1 MKIAIL
7 SFAHTHA
14 ATYARLLAARD
25 DIELV
30 ASDPDGAETVSFTS
44 DVGPRGRALAD
55 QLGVSYLD
63 NYDDVFAWGPDAV
76 IVTAENARHRALV
89 ERAAAA
95 GADILCEKP
104 LATTLDDGRAMHS
117 AVRDAGVR
125 LMVAYPVRFS
135 SSFADARAR
144 VSAGQLGTVLGVRG
158 TNNGKIPLADRAWF
172 TDQGLA
178 GGGSLVDHVVHCAD
192 LLDAL
197 LGESAATVRA
207 VSNRIL
213 HADRGVAVETGG
225 LVTVTYPSGVIATI
239 DCSWSVPDS
248 APTWGGLTLQIVGT
262 KGTMT
267 IAPFA
272 QHVDGYDA
280 NGPVFTPVGDDL
292 DGAMLE
298 EFLCAVRDRRQPQ
311 PDADVG
317 MRTLAIVD
325 AARRSAETGQ
335 PVDVT

>member
-1 MKIAIL
+1 
-7 SFAHTHA
+7 
-14 ATYARLLAARD
+14 
-25 DIELV
+25 
-30 ASDPDGAETVSFTS
+30 
-44 DVGPRGRALAD
+44 
-55 QLGVSYLD
+55 
-63 NYDDVFAWGPDAV
+63 
-76 IVTAENARHRALV
+76 
-89 ERAAAA
+89 
-95 GADILCEKP
+95 
-104 LATTLDDGRAMHS
+104 
-117 AVRDAGVR
+117 
-125 LMVAYPVRFS
+125 
-135 SSFADARAR
+135 
-144 VSAGQLGTVLGVRG
+144 
-158 TNNGKIPLADRAWF
+158 
-172 TDQGLA
+172 
-178 GGGSLVDHVVHCAD
+178 VHCAD

-272 QHVDGYDA
+272 QHIDGYDA

-335 PVDVT
+335 PVDVA